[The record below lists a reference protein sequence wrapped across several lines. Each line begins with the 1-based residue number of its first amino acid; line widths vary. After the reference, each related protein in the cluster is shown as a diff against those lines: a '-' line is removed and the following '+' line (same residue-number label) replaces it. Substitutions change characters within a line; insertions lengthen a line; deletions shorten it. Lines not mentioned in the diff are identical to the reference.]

1 MPEDE
6 TAASPYGDG
15 CGSLVGARGFEPPT
29 SRARSVRAAGLR
41 HAPSVIGIIPQVRGF
56 DKSVSMDAP

>member
-1 MPEDE
+1 
-6 TAASPYGDG
+6 
-15 CGSLVGARGFEPPT
+15 
-29 SRARSVRAAGLR
+29 VRAAELR